1 MTFTT
6 RLKEEIS
13 KNDSNNIDDIYTL
26 NSFIKYNAKID
37 KEISITLENASVT
50 RYIYKLIKEFYNV
63 RPQIVV
69 RNQKRF
75 RVKQIYIII
84 INDRIDYIK
93 DLINNNLPDNNE
105 DIIAYLKGAFLASGT
120 VSNPSTSG
128 YHLEFITS
136 SLDDSKYIEK
146 LLSNFRITA
155 KHVKRG
161 YKYVTYVKASEQ
173 ISDII
178 KMFRAINSLFEF
190 EDVRIYRDHKNMVN
204 RLNNCEI
211 ANQEKTLTTGM
222 KQVEEIKFLK
232 EKDLFNLLDEKVQV
246 VAEYRLKYP
255 ESSYQELAEIISL
268 ESDYKIGKSG
278 VNHNFIKIRELIK
291 KYNKNK
297 ESDNSG
303 NF

>member
-93 DLINNNLPDNNE
+93 DLININLPDNNE
-105 DIIAYLKGAFLASGT
+105 EIIAYLKGAFLASGT
-120 VSNPSTSG
+120 ISNPSTSG

>member
-105 DIIAYLKGAFLASGT
+105 EIIAYLKGAFLASGT